1 MFSVY
6 DRCKN
11 IIFNDGKAVINFAFY
26 YELQDFDD
34 YIIIKTC
41 VTISNIDRGW
51 RGDVTFSFAGRDIDD
66 SFENDFTAFEDVTL
80 KDMLC
85 SARIFHQYENEA
97 VNWEYKFLKY

>member
-11 IIFNDGKAVINFAFY
+11 IIFNDGKTVINFNSP

-34 YIIIKTC
+34 YIIIKTA
-41 VTISNIDRGW
+41 VTIENVDRGW
-51 RGDVTFSFAGRDIDD
+51 RGDVTFSFAGYDVNG
-66 SFENDFTAFEDVTL
+66 SFENGHSAFENVTL

-85 SARIFHQYENEA
+85 SARIFNQYDNEA
-97 VNWEYKFLKY
+97 VTWEYKLLKY